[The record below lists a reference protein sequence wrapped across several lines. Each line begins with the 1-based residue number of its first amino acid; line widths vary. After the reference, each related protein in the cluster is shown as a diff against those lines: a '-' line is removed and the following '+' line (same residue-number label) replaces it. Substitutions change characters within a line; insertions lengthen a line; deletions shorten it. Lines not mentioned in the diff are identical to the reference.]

1 METNVV
7 SSDPS
12 PSTKIDLR
20 RLWWVGPLIM
30 FVAVLANLLVRAIS
44 LTLFEVSAEF
54 APFQIP
60 RIVFL
65 TAVGVGLAV
74 VVFAVVARR
83 AQRPLRT
90 FRVIAIIALLLS
102 FIPDIGLLVTDVV
115 PGTTAPA
122 VATLMVMHVVSAA
135 IAVIMLERL
144 ATRG

>member
-1 METNVV
+1 M
-7 SSDPS
+7 
-12 PSTKIDLR
+12 
-20 RLWWVGPLIM
+20 GPLIIV
-30 FVAVLANLLVRAIS
+30 VAVLANLLVRAIS
-44 LTLFEVSAEF
+44 LALFEVAPEF
-54 APFQIP
+54 EPFQIP
-60 RIVFL
+60 RMAFL

-90 FRVIAIIALLLS
+90 FRIIAIIALLLS
-102 FIPDIGLLVTDVV
+102 FIPDIGLLVTDFV

-135 IAVIMLERL
+135 IAVFMLESL